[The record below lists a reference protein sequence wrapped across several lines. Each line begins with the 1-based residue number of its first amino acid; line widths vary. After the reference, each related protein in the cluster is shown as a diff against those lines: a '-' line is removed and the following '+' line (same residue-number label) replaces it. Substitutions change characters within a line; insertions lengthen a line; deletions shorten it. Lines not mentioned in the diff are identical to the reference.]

1 MHPLLLLS
9 LLLQIGCA
17 VHVLRTG
24 RPMYWLFLLLIGS
37 YVAVAIY
44 LLAEILPELRHSRG
58 ARRVLRGAQERID
71 PERRKRE
78 ASRMLEVADT
88 LDNRLRLAEES
99 LHAGDFRQ
107 AVDLYRSGLHGQ
119 YATDPH
125 LMLGLARAQF
135 ALGEPA
141 ETRGTLE
148 ALIAA
153 NPDFRSA
160 DGHLLYAR
168 ALEACG
174 EVGMALEEY
183 QAVTQGFP
191 GEEARVRFG
200 LLLKRSGRHAE
211 ADALFA
217 ESLKR
222 AELSPRY
229 YRRDQREW
237 LDIAKR
243 EISPDAVR

>member
-9 LLLQIGCA
+9 VLLQIGCA

-24 RPMYWLFLLLIGS
+24 RSMYWLLLLLIGS

-44 LLAEILPELRHSRG
+44 LIAEVLPDLRHSRG
-58 ARRVLRGAQERID
+58 ARRALRDARDRID
-71 PERRKRE
+71 PERHKRL
-78 ASRMLEVADT
+78 ASRQLEVADT

-99 LHAGDFRQ
+99 LNVGDFQQ
-107 AVDLYRSGLHGQ
+107 AVELYRSGLRGQ

-135 ALGEPA
+135 GLELPA
-141 ETRGTLE
+141 EARATLE

-153 NPDFRSA
+153 NPEFRSA

-174 EVGMALEEY
+174 DTDQALEEY
-183 QAVTQGFP
+183 VAVTQGFP
-191 GEEARVRFG
+191 GEEARVRHA
-200 LLLKRSGRHAE
+200 LLLKRIGRQAE
-211 ADALFA
+211 SDALFA

-222 AELSPRY
+222 ADLAPKY

-237 LDIAKR
+237 LEIARR
-243 EISPDAVR
+243 ERSPATTG

>member
-1 MHPLLLLS
+1 
-9 LLLQIGCA
+9 
-17 VHVLRTG
+17 
-24 RPMYWLFLLLIGS
+24 MYWLFLLLIGS

-44 LLAEILPELRHSRG
+44 LIAEILPDLRHSRG
-58 ARRVLRGAQERID
+58 ARRVLRGAQQRID

-78 ASRMLEVADT
+78 ATRQLEVADT

-99 LHAGDFRQ
+99 LHAGDFQQ
-107 AVDLYRSGLHGQ
+107 AAELYRSGLRGH

-135 ALGEPA
+135 GLELPA
-141 ETRGTLE
+141 ETRRTLE
-148 ALIAA
+148 ELIAA

-168 ALEACG
+168 ALDGCG
-174 EVGMALEEY
+174 DTDRALEEY
-183 QAVTQGFP
+183 EAVTQGFP
-191 GEEARVRFG
+191 GEEARVRHA
-200 LLLKRSGRHAE
+200 LLLKRLGRRSE

-222 AELSPRY
+222 AELAPKY
-229 YRRDQREW
+229 YARDQREW
-237 LDIAKR
+237 LEIAKR
-243 EISPDAVR
+243 ERSPDAAR